1 MPRKPPLNDRPE
13 IPPGTL
19 DLLILRAITGEPQ
32 HGYAIARWIKE
43 RSDAT
48 LLVEEGSLYP
58 ALHRLVRLK
67 HVTAEWGT
75 SENNRKARYY
85 RITAA
90 GRRRLTADVDL
101 WKRVSA
107 AVTNVLD
114 APRPALAPGDSACSA

>member
-1 MPRKPPLNDRPE
+1 MPRTPPLNDRPE

-19 DLLILRAITGEPQ
+19 DLLNLRAITGEPQ

-107 AVTNVLD
+107 AVTSVLD
-114 APRPALAPGDSACSA
+114 APRPALASGDSACSA